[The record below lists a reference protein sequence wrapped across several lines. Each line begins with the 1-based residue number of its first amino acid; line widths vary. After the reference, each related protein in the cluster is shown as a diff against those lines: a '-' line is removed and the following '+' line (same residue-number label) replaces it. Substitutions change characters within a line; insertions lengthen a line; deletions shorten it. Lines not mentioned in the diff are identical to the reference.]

1 MENDTT
7 LDLLLDALAVS
18 YSDDACRPGVL
29 VSKLNKSNRK
39 YYASILRFP
48 AGRNDKLVV
57 ARASSD
63 TKEETIKLLAE
74 NWLKS
79 TISKSPIDTLRDHL
93 ADSEG
98 VDYDD
103 NSNDIDEDYFWPVS
117 NAVDASDFPF

>member
-18 YSDDACRPGVL
+18 YPNDACRPGVL

-63 TKEETIKLLAE
+63 TKEETIKTLAE
-74 NWLKS
+74 SWLKS

-93 ADSEG
+93 DYSESLYYSESVDS
-98 VDYDD
+98 
-103 NSNDIDEDYFWPVS
+103 NSDSSDDIDEDYDWP
-117 NAVDASDFPF
+117 ASEY

>member
-18 YSDDACRPGVL
+18 YPDDACRPGVL

-63 TKEETIKLLAE
+63 TKEDTIKTLAE
-74 NWLKS
+74 SWLKS

-93 ADSEG
+93 DYSESLYYSESVDS
-98 VDYDD
+98 
-103 NSNDIDEDYFWPVS
+103 NSDSSDDIDEDYDWP
-117 NAVDASDFPF
+117 ASEY